1 MISNNKAITFGFI
14 AGGLC
19 LGIVLG
25 IMLNRPQQAVA
36 RGGTAPHVLCAAS
49 PLPLAAPDATN
60 LQAMGVHYGVA
71 KSASKIT
78 CAQAIQTAKT
88 WLGDQL
94 AAQATQITAQYV
106 AFTNDQY
113 SSVDA
118 QGHRHFPFQN
128 TPAWVVSVEGL
139 TLANHAPPG
148 KAIAYHH
155 EMNIVVDAL
164 SGKYLMAF
172 AYR

>member
-1 MISNNKAITFGFI
+1 MISKNKAITFGFI
-14 AGGLC
+14 AGSLC
-19 LGIVLG
+19 FGIVLS
-25 IMLNRPQQAVA
+25 IVLNRPQQAVA
-36 RGGTAPHVLCAAS
+36 QRGTAPRVLCAMS
-49 PLPLAAPDATN
+49 PLPLAASDATN

-78 CAQAIQTAKT
+78 CTQAIQTAKA

-94 AAQATQITAQYV
+94 AAEATQMTAQYV
-106 AFTNDQY
+106 AFTSDQY
-113 SSVDA
+113 STVDA

-139 TLANHAPPG
+139 TLENHAPPG

-155 EMNIVVDAL
+155 EMNIVIDAL
-164 SGKYLMAF
+164 SGKYLAAF
-172 AYR
+172 SYR